1 VRLIRLVHEGQV
13 AFYLRMTS
21 DIQRR
26 KVDHLELCATD
37 DVAFRER
44 TTLLECVRLVHQ
56 SLPELAVT
64 DLDLSVT
71 MLGKKLRA
79 PLMIAGMT
87 GGTERSAEVNQEL
100 SAIAEKRGIGFGL
113 GSQRAM
119 HREPGT
125 AWTYQ
130 IRERAPTTLILGN
143 LGAVAAREVES
154 GVLAQL
160 VADIGADGLCL
171 HMNPAQELV
180 QGGGDRDFRGC
191 LAAIERLVRELPV
204 PVIAKETGA
213 GISRATARKL
223 VDVGVR
229 TIDVSGAGGTSW
241 VGVEALRAE
250 GNAKVLGEL
259 LWDWGVP
266 TAASVA
272 YAAECGASV
281 IATGGIKNG
290 LDVARALAL
299 GADIAGIARPVLQ
312 AFMAGG
318 REGAE
323 SCVVQVEQQLSA
335 VMLLCG
341 VQRPHDLRGVSR
353 VITGELKDWL
363 A

>member
-1 VRLIRLVHEGQV
+1 
-13 AFYLRMTS
+13 MPPDS

-37 DVAFRER
+37 AVAFREK
-44 TTLLECVRLVHQ
+44 TTLLECVRLMHQ
-56 SLPELAVT
+56 SLPELSVS

-71 MLGKKLRA
+71 LLGKKLRA

-100 SAIAEKRGIGFGL
+100 AAVAEARGIGFGL
-113 GSQRAM
+113 GSQKAM
-119 HREPGT
+119 HREPAT

-130 IRERAPTTLILGN
+130 VRKHAPTTLLLGN
-143 LGAVAAREVES
+143 VGAVHAREVETR
-154 GVLAQL
+154 VLAQL

-171 HMNPAQELV
+171 HLNPAQELV
-180 QGGGDRDFRGC
+180 QPGGDRDFRGC
-191 LAAIERLVRELPV
+191 LGAIERLARELTV

-213 GISRATARKL
+213 GISRDTAAKL
-223 VDVGVR
+223 VAAGVK

-241 VGVEALRAE
+241 TAVEALRAE
-250 GNAKVLGEL
+250 GRDKALGEL
-259 LWDWGVP
+259 LWDWGIP

-272 YAAECGASV
+272 YAAEAGASV

-290 LDVARALAL
+290 LDVAKALAL

-312 AFMAGG
+312 AFSTGG
-318 REGAE
+318 RAGAE
-323 SCVVQVEQQLSA
+323 AFLDQVEQQLSA

-341 VQRPHDLRGVSR
+341 VRRPDELRNVPR